1 VNSDVTLGVLRP
13 KAIKYRRRGS
23 DAVAAAAGGAAFG
36 VATAVA
42 SVYRLTRTEVDV
54 FNAINELP
62 SVVHAPLWVV
72 TQSGSFPAVFVTAGL
87 ALLARRPRLALALA
101 GGGTAAWML
110 AKVVKNLV
118 DRGRPEA
125 LLHHVIV
132 YGAPATGLG
141 YPSGHSAVAA
151 CLMTV
156 AAPYLT
162 RPARIAGWTLVVLV
176 GVARVFVGAHFPLD
190 VLGGWA
196 FGLAVGSLT
205 NLVVGTPDA
214 STA

>member
-1 VNSDVTLGVLRP
+1 VISSTLGVLRP
-13 KAIKYRRRGS
+13 KACGYVRRPVDVGA
-23 DAVAAAAGGAAFG
+23 AVAGGAAFG

-42 SVYRLTRTEVDV
+42 SVYRLSRAEVDV
-54 FNAINELP
+54 FNAINTLP
-62 SVVHAPLWVV
+62 SAVHGPLWVV
-72 TQSGSFPAVFVTAGL
+72 TQAGSFPAVFVTAGL

-110 AKVVKNLV
+110 AKVVKNLI

-125 LLHHVIV
+125 LLHDVIV
-132 YGAPATGLG
+132 YGASATGLG
-141 YPSGHSAVAA
+141 FPSGHSAVAA
-151 CLMTV
+151 CLMTI
-156 AAPYLT
+156 ASPYLT
-162 RPARIAGWTLVVLV
+162 RPVRIAGWTLVVLV

-196 FGLAVGSLT
+196 FGVAVGSVT

-214 STA
+214 GRA